1 MPYLKSKRTWIP
13 IFILS
18 LFFFPSCSKDDS
30 LSFDQEQ
37 AEIIHWDSIVVAH
50 WNIGNFSN
58 GTFYETTISIDS
70 ASQKRTA
77 YIDFLNSVNADILG
91 LCEYHPYFSLNNDD
105 THSSIL
111 SMYKYASIGTKRY
124 YNCNAIFTKL
134 LPFYYE
140 GGIVYNEHKQYRYYH
155 YVDLKINYKTV
166 KFVETHLDWNEGST
180 GAQSR
185 ASQIHQLVN
194 DFKDYPYVIICG
206 DFNVS
211 NISEYDLFKEA
222 GCTLANDGNL
232 KIYPTNKPAGVI
244 DNIILKGF
252 SISNIEIFSKPNLSD
267 HCLLKCILK
276 INSI

>member
-1 MPYLKSKRTWIP
+1 MSFL
-13 IFILS
+13 L
-18 LFFFPSCSKDDS
+18 LFLCLFPSCSKDES

-37 AEIIHWDSIVVAH
+37 AETILWDSIVVAH

-70 ASQKRTA
+70 ASQKKTA

-91 LCEYHPYFSLNNDD
+91 LCEYHPFFSLNNDD

-111 SMYKYASIGTKRY
+111 SMYKYASVGTKRH
-124 YNCNAIFTKL
+124 YNCNAIFTDL

-140 GGIVYNEHKQYRYYH
+140 SDIVYNEHKQYRYYR

-185 ASQIHQLVN
+185 ASQIQQLVN

-206 DFNVS
+206 DFNIS
-211 NISEYDLFKEA
+211 NISEYDIFKEA
-222 GCTLANDGNL
+222 GYTLANGGKFGFL
-232 KIYPTNKPAGVI
+232 KTYPSNKPAGVI

-252 SISNIEIFSKPNLSD
+252 SISNVEVFAKPNLSD